1 MFHIFIFRHAKS
13 TLKHAVVELCLK
25 DMKLQ
30 RFRHFIKHVCISCVS
45 KVDVQLFLYPLKKAL
60 ELVSKVIFACSNI
73 RRVTSIVWKEP
84 VYGAESLLDLFA
96 KVVCVV

>member
-1 MFHIFIFRHAKS
+1 
-13 TLKHAVVELCLK
+13 
-25 DMKLQ
+25 
-30 RFRHFIKHVCISCVS
+30 
-45 KVDVQLFLYPLKKAL
+45 VDVQLFLYPLKKAL